1 LAYQGRGSTYLT
13 DRAQPSK
20 NLMTGLAGTF
30 PPGLINP
37 AEPTIWIKSSVTM
50 GSINKKMLYAKQFI
64 QNSPHRYET

>member
-1 LAYQGRGSTYLT
+1 
-13 DRAQPSK
+13 
-20 NLMTGLAGTF
+20 MTGLAGTF